1 MQRAEAEDRF
11 SLLLLLL
18 RLRDS
23 LNFNTLQITPQKCLN
38 MTQLPTL
45 LGLQVLVSG
54 SPSFSKNR

>member
-45 LGLQVLVSG
+45 LGLQVLASG